1 MKFFFMQTTTV
12 KTFRHVFLKLVDN
25 VIHNHISKF
34 PLTNLETFF
43 SYFGR
48 FLYFCCPRIQVRWQV
63 RNRFSSFTHQQ
74 FIVLYKNGNS
84 KSEE

>member
-34 PLTNLETFF
+34 PLTNVETFF

-48 FLYFCCPRIQVRWQV
+48 F
-63 RNRFSSFTHQQ
+63 
-74 FIVLYKNGNS
+74 FILLLSKNTS
-84 KSEE
+84 QMAS

>member
-1 MKFFFMQTTTV
+1 MNFFYADYNCENFQTCV
-12 KTFRHVFLKLVDN
+12 LKLVDN

-43 SYFGR
+43 LILAG